1 MIKKPRSIIRSK
13 SLIILASNSQ
23 PRIKMLKDTGLI
35 FTQIKSEVN
44 EKVVKKKF
52 KGKNY
57 CYLAKNLA
65 EAKALNI
72 SKKKREAY
80 VIGADQICVN
90 QGKIYS
96 KPKFKK
102 KALEQLIELNGKTHK
117 LISAISICYNSKII
131 WNYSEEVKLKMRK
144 LSEKVLRDYVDLDL
158 PLESCGSYKFESN
171 GKYLFSKVVGDTSTI
186 LGLPLYPLLNTLYE
200 KNVIAY
206 V

>member
-1 MIKKPRSIIRSK
+1 
-13 SLIILASNSQ
+13 
-23 PRIKMLKDTGLI
+23 MLKDTGLI

-57 CYLAKNLA
+57 CCLAKNLA

>member
-57 CYLAKNLA
+57 CCLAKNLA